1 MTPPRGAG
9 RASVASVKRT
19 SLTEMLN
26 RRIYAQTIEIVPGTP
41 QFNHST
47 QAQLVRVKPASREV
61 AADNSP
67 S

>member
-26 RRIYAQTIEIVPGTP
+26 RRILRETIEIVPGTP
-41 QFNHST
+41 QFNHSNSG
-47 QAQLVRVKPASREV
+47 PACTRETGV
-61 AADNSP
+61 S
-67 S
+67 